1 MAKCIRDGKLAPGCG
16 TTTRITEYDHQPI
29 WLDLCGR
36 PMEGEDAVEMDRA
49 LWCWLYAVEETITG
63 CRSVLVISDNLA
75 ATLVVEA
82 SLGTT
87 IIMRDE
93 LIAGLDRQWGT
104 NDAP

>member
-16 TTTRITEYDHQPI
+16 TTTRITEHDHQPI

-49 LWCWLYAVEETITG
+49 LWCWLWQIDVAIIRDGDGDSHTEADLTW
-63 CRSVLVISDNLA
+63 CRDA
-75 ATLVVEA
+75 
-82 SLGTT
+82 
-87 IIMRDE
+87 
-93 LIAGLDRQWGT
+93 LIAELDRQWGM